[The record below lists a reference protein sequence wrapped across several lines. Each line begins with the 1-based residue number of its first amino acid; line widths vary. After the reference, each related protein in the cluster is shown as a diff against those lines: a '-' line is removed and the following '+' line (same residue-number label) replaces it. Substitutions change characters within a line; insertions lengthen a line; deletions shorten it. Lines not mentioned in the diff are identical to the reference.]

1 MSKPV
6 RLSYAERAD
15 LYRRMGRCPSW
26 SPDPG
31 LKCEGAKKHEGEH
44 FAFRSERSPSNP
56 NYRVTW

>member
-15 LYRRMGRCPSW
+15 LYRRLGRCPSW
-26 SPDPG
+26 NVEM
-31 LKCEGAKKHEGEH
+31 KCEGARGHEGEH

-56 NYRVTW
+56 NHRVTW